1 MVPQDPLTAPQD
13 PLTAPQ
19 DPLMAPL
26 DLLTVPQDPL
36 MTLQD
41 LQGTMSIM
49 VLQDPQGAMPSTYLS
64 IIPFMDLQEVTH
76 LMATKDL
83 QVQVP
88 QDLLDLQVLILPDL
102 RDLQDHPGDGPL
114 LQWITG
120 NCPKTIPTNGMTMDF
135 FSTMISRLQD
145 TSALDF
151 STPNFNHVPFLPQNV
166 QP

>member
-1 MVPQDPLTAPQD
+1 MVPQDQTTAPQD
-13 PLTAPQ
+13 PLT
-19 DPLMAPL
+19 DPL
-26 DLLTVPQDPL
+26 DLLTVSQDHLMVSLDPL
-36 MTLQD
+36 MAPQD

-64 IIPFMDLQEVTH
+64 IIPFRVLQETTH
-76 LMATKDL
+76 LMASKDH

-88 QDLLDLQVLILPDL
+88 QDLQVLILW
-102 RDLQDHPGDGPL
+102 DLQDPPGEGPL

-120 NCPKTIPTNGMTMDF
+120 IYPKTTPINGMMMDF

-145 TSALDF
+145 NSTLNFSPIN
-151 STPNFNHVPFLPQNV
+151 STPYLPFLPQNF

>member
-1 MVPQDPLTAPQD
+1 MV
-13 PLTAPQ
+13 PQ

-26 DLLTVPQDPL
+26 DLLTVYQDPL
-36 MTLQD
+36 MAPQD

-49 VLQDPQGAMPSTYLS
+49 VLQYLKGAMPSTYLS
-64 IIPFMDLQEVTH
+64 IIPFMDLQETNH
-76 LMATKDL
+76 LMATKDH

-88 QDLLDLQVLILPDL
+88 QDLQDLQVLIL
-102 RDLQDHPGDGPL
+102 RDLQDPPGDGPL

-120 NCPKTIPTNGMTMDF
+120 ICPKTTPINGMTTDF

-145 TSALDF
+145 TSTLDF
-151 STPNFNHVPFLPQNV
+151 STPNFNPVPFLPQNF

>member
-26 DLLTVPQDPL
+26 DLLTVPQD
-36 MTLQD
+36 

-49 VLQDPQGAMPSTYLS
+49 VLQDPQGTMHSTYLS
-64 IIPFMDLQEVTH
+64 IIPFINLQEVTH
-76 LMATKDL
+76 LMATKDH

-88 QDLLDLQVLILPDL
+88 QDLQ
-102 RDLQDHPGDGPL
+102 DLQDPPGDGPL

-120 NCPKTIPTNGMTMDF
+120 NCPKTTPTNGMTMDF
-135 FSTMISRLQD
+135 FSTMISRLHD
-145 TSALDF
+145 TSTLDF
-151 STPNFNHVPFLPQNV
+151 STPKFNPLPFLPQNF